1 MYYMKDIRST
11 ADGKPLYWRKG
22 CAGYT
27 TKLNEAEIFTPEEA
41 SESNRRRDT
50 DIPVPVDIAHQRAAE
65 AAGLTHMGWAILD
78 KNGDIFSM
86 QGKTK
91 QFFGATL
98 ENDRPDS
105 EYLEKLFRDW
115 AGLGP
120 FTVRELY
127 V

>member
-1 MYYMKDIRST
+1 MYYMQDTRST
-11 ADGKPLYWRKG
+11 ADGKPLWWRKG

-27 TKLNEAEIFTPEEA
+27 TKLNEAEIFTHDEVFAP
-41 SESNRRRDT
+41 NHWRDT
-50 DIPVPVDIAHQRAAE
+50 DIPVPVEVAHQHAAE
-65 AAGLTHMGWAILD
+65 SVGLTHMGWVILD